1 MEPYKPVYL
10 KLQTSCYKLAIEA
23 ILINLKYGHKTRQPI
38 RDHST
43 TFNYYNQESLALS
56 HF

>member
-23 ILINLKYGHKTRQPI
+23 ILIDLKYGHKTRQPI
-38 RDHST
+38 RVHST